1 MSVSLT
7 SGIWTTGS
15 PLTSRGHMTPKDG
28 GTGSSLLPDKGR
40 VTMNCHKAEELAV
53 IGSELTVGG
62 FAQARR
68 LFEHRVEHWSEI
80 ARRGIDN
87 LQYLCGR
94 GLLRQGLARL
104 GQQPRILHRDDRLR
118 REIL

>member
-1 MSVSLT
+1 MDNGFT
-7 SGIWTTGS
+7 AHE
-15 PLTSRGHMTPKDG
+15 PRPRD
-28 GTGSSLLPDKGR
+28 PKGR
-40 VTMNCHKAEELAV
+40 RYRLTRLLLDKRRITMNCHKAEELAV

-68 LFEHRVEHWSEI
+68 LFEDRVEHWGEI
-80 ARRGIDN
+80 AWRGIDDRK
-87 LQYLCGR
+87 YLSGR

-104 GQQPRILHRDDRLR
+104 GQQPRILHRDYRLR

>member
-1 MSVSLT
+1 MDNRFTAHEPRPRDPKGRRYRLT
-7 SGIWTTGS
+7 
-15 PLTSRGHMTPKDG
+15 R
-28 GTGSSLLPDKGR
+28 LLLDKGR
-40 VTMNCHKAEELAV
+40 VPMNCHKAEELAV

-80 ARRGIDN
+80 ARRGIDD

-94 GLLRQGLARL
+94 GLLLQGFVTL
-104 GQQPRILHRDDRLR
+104 GGAFA
-118 REIL
+118 